1 MNYNLLSWIDM
12 KVFEQINFFIQTKKY
27 KEALDFL
34 FQLLSEENKF
44 DIHREIGKV
53 YYSMGDYEKS
63 LEYFLKIVNSEEVYN
78 KNEIYFEIAKIY
90 EITNQKQTAALYLE
104 KILKSS
110 KCEEVLL
117 MAVLEYLVKIYK
129 FLLEYDKAI
138 NLLNKFKK
146 QSGLNNIDELLK
158 DIYTELYQRFPGNY
172 DFGGDYSRLIAI
184 YKNALN
190 SHPDN
195 KQVLAFL
202 AQVYNYLGMYDQ
214 TINLYLQNKDKMK
227 DDLFFKNKFL
237 NEYEIASKKTVLQS
251 KPRNLMVV
259 LSNKCNISCIMCLTS
274 KSKWELPKE
283 RLEEIISMF
292 PYLERIMWQGGE
304 VLFLPYFK
312 DILKKALQYPN
323 MRQSMITNLQ
333 LADNETME
341 LIVQN
346 NIEVTVSIDGVSK
359 NIYEKIRRGASFERL
374 TDNINMLNA
383 IRDKIKNKVILN
395 MNVVVMNENFRTLSL
410 FVDFAHKY
418 RFDFICFMPIDYIP
432 KNPTEKEN
440 NIKKEQDIF
449 TNNFPDDIKEL
460 SFQMLLAEKKAK
472 QFGIRIESR
481 IKTTALTEQ
490 DIKLYDKHGDFS
502 EQKLNVESQGF
513 EENGKEKKQNEK
525 NNIKENNENMPEN
538 FSKMLCHLPWYS
550 LTFDFDGSVRPDCQ
564 CFIEKNIGHLGNET
578 IEKLWNNEK
587 MQIYRTTIINNRC
600 ESLCNENCILGRI
613 TEFHLKLL

>member
-1 MNYNLLSWIDM
+1 MFMEIFD
-12 KVFEQINFFIQTKKY
+12 KINFLKNEKKY
-27 KEALDFL
+27 KDALDFL
-34 FQLLSEENKF
+34 LRLLTEDNKF
-44 DIHREIGKV
+44 EIYREIGKV
-53 YYSMGDYEKS
+53 YYSMGDYEKA
-63 LEYFLKIVNSEEVYN
+63 LEYFFKIINSEKTID
-78 KNEIYFEIAKIY
+78 KNEIYFEVAKIY
-90 EITNQKQTAALYLE
+90 EITGQKQTAAGYLE
-104 KILKSS
+104 KILNTLNSEDK
-110 KCEEVLL
+110 LL
-117 MAVLEYLVKIYK
+117 MYVLEYLAKIYRT
-129 FLLEYDKAI
+129 LQEYDKAI

-146 QSGLNNIDELLK
+146 QLSSNNIDELLK
-158 DIYTELYQRFPGNY
+158 DTYTELYQRFPGDY
-172 DFGGDYSRLIAI
+172 DFGGDYGRLIAI

-190 SHPDN
+190 VNPDN

-202 AQVYNYLGMYDQ
+202 AQVYNYLGMYGQ

-227 DDLFFKNKFL
+227 DDLFFANKFL
-237 NEYEIASKKTVLQS
+237 NEYEIAAKKTVLQS

-283 RLEEIISMF
+283 RLEEVISMF

-341 LIVQN
+341 LIVKN

-410 FVDFAHKY
+410 FVDFARKY

-449 TNNFPDDIKEL
+449 TNNSPDDIKEL

-472 QFGIRIESR
+472 QYGIRIESR
-481 IKTTALTEQ
+481 IRTTALTER
-490 DIKLYDKHGDFS
+490 DIKLYDKYGDFS

-513 EENGKEKKQNEK
+513 EENGKEEKQNEK
-525 NNIKENNENMPEN
+525 NNIKENEENFPEN
-538 FSKMLCHLPWYS
+538 YSKMLCHLPWYS

-587 MQIYRTTIINNRC
+587 MQFYRTTIINNRC

>member
-1 MNYNLLSWIDM
+1 MEIFD
-12 KVFEQINFFIQTKKY
+12 KINFLKNEKKY
-27 KEALDFL
+27 KDALDFL
-34 FQLLSEENKF
+34 LRLLTEDNKF
-44 DIHREIGKV
+44 EIYREIGKV
-53 YYSMGDYEKS
+53 YYSMGDYEKA
-63 LEYFLKIVNSEEVYN
+63 LEYFLKIINSEEKFD
-78 KNEIYFEIAKIY
+78 KNEIYFEVAKIY
-90 EITNQKQTAALYLE
+90 EITGQKQTAAGYLE
-104 KILKSS
+104 KILSTLNPEDK
-110 KCEEVLL
+110 LL
-117 MAVLEYLVKIYK
+117 MHVLEYLIKIYRT
-129 FLLEYDKAI
+129 LQEYDKAI

-146 QSGLNNIDELLK
+146 QLSSNNFDELLK

-172 DFGGDYSRLIAI
+172 DFGGDYGRLIAI
-184 YKNALN
+184 YKNVLN
-190 SHPDN
+190 GNPDN

-202 AQVYNYLGMYDQ
+202 AQVYNYLGMYAQ

-227 DDLFFKNKFL
+227 DDLFFENKFL
-237 NEYEIASKKTVLQS
+237 NEYEIAAKKTVLQS

-274 KSKWELPKE
+274 KSKWELPQE

-341 LIVQN
+341 LIVKN

-410 FVDFAHKY
+410 FVDLAHKY

-472 QFGIRIESR
+472 QYGIRIESR
-481 IKTTALTEQ
+481 IRTTALSEQ

-502 EQKLNVESQGF
+502 EQKLNVEAQCF
-513 EENGKEKKQNEK
+513 EESGKEEKQNEK
-525 NNIKENNENMPEN
+525 NNIKENNENIPEN

-587 MQIYRTTIINNRC
+587 MQFYRTTIINNRC

>member
-1 MNYNLLSWIDM
+1 MFMEIFD
-12 KVFEQINFFIQTKKY
+12 KINFLKNEKKY
-27 KEALDFL
+27 KDALDFL
-34 FQLLSEENKF
+34 LRLLTEDNKF
-44 DIHREIGKV
+44 EIYREIGKV
-53 YYSMGDYEKS
+53 YYSMGDYEKA
-63 LEYFLKIVNSEEVYN
+63 LEYFFKIINSEEKFD

-90 EITNQKQTAALYLE
+90 EITGQKQTAAGYLE
-104 KILKSS
+104 KILSTLNPEDK
-110 KCEEVLL
+110 LL
-117 MAVLEYLVKIYK
+117 MHVLEYMVKIYRT
-129 FLLEYDKAI
+129 LQEYDKAI
-138 NLLNKFKK
+138 NLLNKLKK
-146 QSGLNNIDELLK
+146 QLSSNNLDELLK

-172 DFGGDYSRLIAI
+172 DFGGDYGRLIAI

-190 SHPDN
+190 GNPDN

-227 DDLFFKNKFL
+227 DDLFFENKFL

-274 KSKWELPKE
+274 KSKWELPQE

-383 IRDKIKNKVILN
+383 MRDKIKNKVILN
-395 MNVVVMNENFRTLSL
+395 MNVVVMNENFKTLSL

-449 TNNFPDDIKEL
+449 TNNLPDDIKEL

-472 QFGIRIESR
+472 QYGIRIESR
-481 IKTTALTEQ
+481 IKTTALAEQ
-490 DIKLYDKHGDFS
+490 DIKTYDKNGDFL
-502 EQKLNVESQGF
+502 EHKLNVESQGF
-513 EENGKEKKQNEK
+513 EENWKEEKQNEK
-525 NNIKENNENMPEN
+525 NNIKENNENIPEN
-538 FSKMLCHLPWYS
+538 LSKMLCHLPWYS

-587 MQIYRTTIINNRC
+587 MQVYRTTIINNRC

>member
-1 MNYNLLSWIDM
+1 MFMEIFD
-12 KVFEQINFFIQTKKY
+12 KINFLKNEKKY
-27 KEALDFL
+27 KDALDFL
-34 FQLLSEENKF
+34 LRLLTEDNKF
-44 DIHREIGKV
+44 EIYREIGKV
-53 YYSMGDYEKS
+53 YYSMGDYEKA
-63 LEYFLKIVNSEEVYN
+63 LEYFLKIINSEEKFD
-78 KNEIYFEIAKIY
+78 KNEIYFEVAKIY
-90 EITNQKQTAALYLE
+90 EITGQKQTAAGYLE
-104 KILKSS
+104 KILSTLNPEDK
-110 KCEEVLL
+110 LL
-117 MAVLEYLVKIYK
+117 MHVLEYLVKIYRT
-129 FLLEYDKAI
+129 LQEYDKAI

-146 QSGLNNIDELLK
+146 QLSSNNFDELLK

-172 DFGGDYSRLIAI
+172 DFGGDYGRLIAI

-190 SHPDN
+190 GNPDN

-202 AQVYNYLGMYDQ
+202 AQVYNYLGMYAQ

-227 DDLFFKNKFL
+227 DDLFFENKFL
-237 NEYEIASKKTVLQS
+237 NEYEIAAKKTVLQS

-274 KSKWELPKE
+274 KSKWELPQE

-341 LIVQN
+341 LIVKN

-472 QFGIRIESR
+472 QYGIRIESR
-481 IKTTALTEQ
+481 IRTTALSEQ

-502 EQKLNVESQGF
+502 EQKLNVEAQCF
-513 EENGKEKKQNEK
+513 EESGKEEKQNEK
-525 NNIKENNENMPEN
+525 NNIKENNENIPEN

-587 MQIYRTTIINNRC
+587 MQFYRTTIINNRC

>member
-1 MNYNLLSWIDM
+1 MEIFD
-12 KVFEQINFFIQTKKY
+12 KINFLKNEKKY
-27 KEALDFL
+27 KDALDFL
-34 FQLLSEENKF
+34 LRLLTEDNKF
-44 DIHREIGKV
+44 EIYREIGKV

-117 MAVLEYLVKIYK
+117 MAVLEYLVKTYK

>member
-1 MNYNLLSWIDM
+1 
-12 KVFEQINFFIQTKKY
+12 
-27 KEALDFL
+27 
-34 FQLLSEENKF
+34 
-44 DIHREIGKV
+44 
-53 YYSMGDYEKS
+53 
-63 LEYFLKIVNSEEVYN
+63 
-78 KNEIYFEIAKIY
+78 
-90 EITNQKQTAALYLE
+90 
-104 KILKSS
+104 
-110 KCEEVLL
+110 
-117 MAVLEYLVKIYK
+117 
-129 FLLEYDKAI
+129 
-138 NLLNKFKK
+138 
-146 QSGLNNIDELLK
+146 
-158 DIYTELYQRFPGNY
+158 
-172 DFGGDYSRLIAI
+172 
-184 YKNALN
+184 
-190 SHPDN
+190 
-195 KQVLAFL
+195 
-202 AQVYNYLGMYDQ
+202 
-214 TINLYLQNKDKMK
+214 
-227 DDLFFKNKFL
+227 
-237 NEYEIASKKTVLQS
+237 
-251 KPRNLMVV
+251 
-259 LSNKCNISCIMCLTS
+259 MCLTS

-472 QFGIRIESR
+472 QYGIRIESR
-481 IKTTALTEQ
+481 IRTTALSEQ
-490 DIKLYDKHGDFS
+490 DIKLYEKHGDFS
-502 EQKLNVESQGF
+502 EQKLNVEAQFF
-513 EENGKEKKQNEK
+513 EDSGKEEKQN
-525 NNIKENNENMPEN
+525 
-538 FSKMLCHLPWYS
+538 
-550 LTFDFDGSVRPDCQ
+550 
-564 CFIEKNIGHLGNET
+564 
-578 IEKLWNNEK
+578 
-587 MQIYRTTIINNRC
+587 
-600 ESLCNENCILGRI
+600 
-613 TEFHLKLL
+613 

>member
-1 MNYNLLSWIDM
+1 MEIFD
-12 KVFEQINFFIQTKKY
+12 KINFLKNEKKY
-27 KEALDFL
+27 KDALDFL
-34 FQLLSEENKF
+34 LRLLTEDNKF
-44 DIHREIGKV
+44 EIYREIGKV
-53 YYSMGDYEKS
+53 YYSMGDYEKA
-63 LEYFLKIVNSEEVYN
+63 LEYFLKIINSEEKFD
-78 KNEIYFEIAKIY
+78 KNEIYFEVAKIY
-90 EITNQKQTAALYLE
+90 EITGQKQTAAGYLE
-104 KILKSS
+104 KILSTLNPEDK
-110 KCEEVLL
+110 LL
-117 MAVLEYLVKIYK
+117 MHVLEYLVKIYRT
-129 FLLEYDKAI
+129 LQEYDKAI

-146 QSGLNNIDELLK
+146 QLSSNNFDEFLK

-172 DFGGDYSRLIAI
+172 DFGGDYGRLIAI

-190 SHPDN
+190 GNPDN

-202 AQVYNYLGMYDQ
+202 AQVYNYLGMYAQ

-227 DDLFFKNKFL
+227 DDLFFENKFL
-237 NEYEIASKKTVLQS
+237 NEYEIAAKKTVLQS

-274 KSKWELPKE
+274 KSKWELPQE

-341 LIVQN
+341 LIVKN

-472 QFGIRIESR
+472 QYGIRIESR
-481 IKTTALTEQ
+481 IRTTALSEQ

-502 EQKLNVESQGF
+502 EQKLNVEAQCF
-513 EENGKEKKQNEK
+513 EESGKEEKQNEK
-525 NNIKENNENMPEN
+525 NNIKENNENIPEN

-587 MQIYRTTIINNRC
+587 MQFYRTTIINNRC

>member
-1 MNYNLLSWIDM
+1 MEIFD
-12 KVFEQINFFIQTKKY
+12 KINFLKNEKKY
-27 KEALDFL
+27 KDALDFL
-34 FQLLSEENKF
+34 LRLLTEDNKF
-44 DIHREIGKV
+44 EIYREIGKV